1 MRFAHSFT
9 FGPSSRG
16 AKRRLAVHQ
25 RIGAQ
30 SVVQCDEPLSSVFSR
45 RAIPLEP
52 ITRSTQG
59 QRNLTEFPF
68 AATFSKPDLERL

>member
-16 AKRRLAVHQ
+16 AKRRLAIHQ

-30 SVVQCDEPLSSVFSR
+30 SVVQCDQLLSSVFSP
-45 RAIPLEP
+45 RAPSPLKMFNP
-52 ITRSTQG
+52 RPK
-59 QRNLTEFPF
+59 EFDRISVC
-68 AATFSKPDLERL
+68 SKFLQA